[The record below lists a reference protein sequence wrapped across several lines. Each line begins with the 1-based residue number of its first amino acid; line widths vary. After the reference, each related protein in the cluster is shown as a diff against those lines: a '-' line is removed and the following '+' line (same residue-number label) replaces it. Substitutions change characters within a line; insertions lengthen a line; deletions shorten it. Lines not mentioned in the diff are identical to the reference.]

1 MTDVAIIGCGT
12 AGGAAALF
20 LARAGHR
27 VVVFERVPDPG
38 PVGAGIVLQPT
49 GQAVLA
55 RLGLEASVI
64 ARGARIDGLTCETDR
79 GHKIVDLDY
88 SMVGRELFG
97 LGTHRGSLFATLFE
111 AAKREVEVR
120 CGIGIDSLRRGLRG
134 VTLIDDRGAAHG
146 PFDLVVVADGARS
159 RLREDVPEIAHTARR
174 YPWGALWFL
183 ADDPERIFRERLLQI
198 VQGNAH
204 MLGFLPTGLA
214 ADDAVPVTSIYW
226 SIRADRVDAFRR
238 RGVEYFKE
246 SVRTMLGSDRAEPL
260 LAQIFES
267 DQLLYASYNDVQM
280 YPWAHD
286 RVIFVGDAAH
296 AMSPQLGQG
305 CNLALLDALTLAEC
319 MHAFPADVLRALAA
333 YSHRR
338 RAHLAVY
345 TQATRWLT
353 PFFQG
358 DVALLGEL
366 RDLFMPLAGRLP
378 FVRAMMTRSMAGVLG
393 GWFGG
398 VMALPARE
406 SLVPGLPAAARG

>member
-1 MTDVAIIGCGT
+1 MSDIAIVGCGT

-20 LARAGHR
+20 LSRAGHR

-49 GQAVLA
+49 GQTVLA
-55 RLGLEASVI
+55 RLGLEQEVI

-79 GHKIVDLDY
+79 GRKIVELDY
-88 SMVGRELFG
+88 GLVGRELFG
-97 LGTHRGSLFATLFE
+97 LGTHRGSLFATLFA
-111 AAKREVEVR
+111 AAKREADVR
-120 CGIGIDSLRRGLRG
+120 CGIGIDALRRDRRG
-134 VTLIDDRGAAHG
+134 VTLIDDGGRAHG

-159 RLREDVPEIAHTARR
+159 RLRDDVPEIPQHIRP

-198 VQGNAH
+198 VRGNGR

-214 ADDAVPVTSIYW
+214 ADDGVPVTSIYW
-226 SIRADRVDAFRR
+226 SIRADRVAAFRR
-238 RGVEYFKE
+238 KGVEHFKDE
-246 SVRTMLGSDRAEPL
+246 VRTMLGTDRAEPL
-260 LAQIFES
+260 LAQITDSE
-267 DQLLYASYNDVQM
+267 QLLYAAYNDVEM

-319 MHAFPADVLRALAA
+319 LHAFPNVRRALDA

-358 DVALLGEL
+358 DVSLLGDL
-366 RDLFMPLAGRLP
+366 RDAFMPLAGKLP

-398 VMALPARE
+398 AIALPARD
-406 SLVPGLPAAARG
+406 SLVPGLPAPAL

>member
-1 MTDVAIIGCGT
+1 VSDIAIIGCGT
-12 AGGAAALF
+12 AGGASALF

-49 GQAVLA
+49 GQTVLA
-55 RLGLEASVI
+55 RLGLEREVI

-79 GHKIVDLDY
+79 GKKIVDLDY
-88 SMVGRELFG
+88 SLVGDELFG
-97 LGTHRGSLFATLFE
+97 LGTHRGSLFATLFH
-111 AAKREVEVR
+111 AAKREAEVR
-120 CGIGIDSLRRGLRG
+120 CGIGIDALRRGRSG
-134 VTLIDDRGAAHG
+134 VTLIDDGGHLHG

-159 RLREDVPEIAHTARR
+159 RLRDDVPELAQQIRP

-183 ADDPERIFRERLLQI
+183 ADDPDLIFRERLLQI
-198 VQGNAH
+198 VRGNGR

-214 ADDAVPVTSIYW
+214 ADDSVPVTSIYW
-226 SIRADRVDAFRR
+226 SIRADRVASFRR
-238 RGVEYFKE
+238 RGVEHFKAE
-246 SVRTMLGSDRAEPL
+246 VRAMLGDERAEPL
-260 LAQIFES
+260 LAQITSEE
-267 DQLLYASYNDVQM
+267 QLLYAAYSDVQM

-286 RVIFVGDAAH
+286 RVIFIGDAAH

-319 MHAFPADVLRALAA
+319 LHAFSDVPRALDA

-358 DVALLGEL
+358 DVETLGDL
-366 RDLFMPLAGRLP
+366 RDLFMPIAAKLP
-378 FVRAMMTRSMAGVLG
+378 FARKLMTRSMAGVLG

-398 VMALPARE
+398 VHSLPARE
-406 SLVPGLPAAARG
+406 SLVPGLPV

>member
-1 MTDVAIIGCGT
+1 VSDVAIVGCGT

-27 VVVFERVPDPG
+27 VVVFERVPNPG

-49 GQAVLA
+49 GQTVLA
-55 RLGLEASVI
+55 RLGLEHEVI
-64 ARGARIDGLTCETDR
+64 MRGARIDGLTCETDHGR
-79 GHKIVDLDY
+79 KIVDLNY
-88 SMVGRELFG
+88 ELVGRDLFG
-97 LGTHRGSLFATLFE
+97 LGTHRGSLFATLFS
-111 AAKREVEVR
+111 AAKREAEVR
-120 CGIGIDSLRRGLRG
+120 CGVGIDALRRGSRG
-134 VTLIDDRGAAHG
+134 VTLIDDGGGMHG

-159 RLREDVPEIAHTARR
+159 RLRDDVPELAQSVRP

-183 ADDPERIFRERLLQI
+183 ADDPDRIFRERLLQI
-198 VQGNAH
+198 VRGNER

-214 ADDAVPVTSIYW
+214 ADDAAPVTSIYW
-226 SIRADRVDAFRR
+226 SIRADRVDALRR
-238 RGVEYFKE
+238 RGVERFKDD
-246 SVRTMLGSDRAEPL
+246 VRTMLRGDRAEPL
-260 LAQIFES
+260 LAQITDG

-280 YPWAHD
+280 YPWGHD
-286 RVIFVGDAAH
+286 RVLFIGDAAH

-319 MHAFPADVLRALAA
+319 LHAFPDVPRALDA

-338 RAHLAVY
+338 RTHLAVY

-358 DVALLGEL
+358 DVAALGEL
-366 RDLFMPLAGRLP
+366 RDVFMPLAAKLP

-398 VMALPARE
+398 SIALPARD
-406 SLVPGLPAAARG
+406 SLVPGLPAPAV